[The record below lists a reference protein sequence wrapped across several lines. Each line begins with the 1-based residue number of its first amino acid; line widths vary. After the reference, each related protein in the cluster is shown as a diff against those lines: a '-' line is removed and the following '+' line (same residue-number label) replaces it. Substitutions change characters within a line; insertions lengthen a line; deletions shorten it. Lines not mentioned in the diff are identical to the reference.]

1 MTQYLI
7 TGASGFVGSNL
18 IRKLINENQ
27 ELTIL
32 IRNNS
37 DLWRIND
44 LIPKIQTIKTDLSD
58 YEKLEKII
66 SDINPNFVYHLGAYG
81 GYPFQTNIEKITQ
94 VNIVNTINLFESLS
108 KCNNLKLIV
117 NFGSSSEY
125 GIKAAPMNENDQAM
139 PVTPYGISKLTQTK
153 FAKFYS
159 KNMNLP
165 IVTLRL
171 FSIFGPFE
179 EPGRL
184 VFDIMTSVIKGK
196 TIELSSPFPRRDY
209 VYVGDVIDAIE
220 TVTNAKNIV
229 GEIFNIGSGV
239 MHSVEDVVNNVL
251 ETAKSHNKV
260 LWEAKQKRVFDN
272 VSPWVSDTQKTKK
285 ILKWEPKYSFAD
297 GLALTYKWYLNNQ
310 QMWDKNDI

>member
-1 MTQYLI
+1 M
-7 TGASGFVGSNL
+7 
-18 IRKLINENQ
+18 
-27 ELTIL
+27 TIL

-159 KNMNLP
+159 KASHEDLRKK
-165 IVTLRL
+165 VTTLTSEQTIYFKNKDKNRQ
-171 FSIFGPFE
+171 FNGKMS
-179 EPGRL
+179 EP
-184 VFDIMTSVIKGK
+184 
-196 TIELSSPFPRRDY
+196 
-209 VYVGDVIDAIE
+209 
-220 TVTNAKNIV
+220 VTNKLTCESQQKNELFIFSDSTVWPCTHMKFSSIKENVIV
-229 GEIFNIGSGV
+229 NR
-239 MHSVEDVVNNVL
+239 EDQNKKDDHNRYINN
-251 ETAKSHNKV
+251 
-260 LWEAKQKRVFDN
+260 
-272 VSPWVSDTQKTKK
+272 
-285 ILKWEPKYSFAD
+285 LKHFSLYFIPC
-297 GLALTYKWYLNNQ
+297 
-310 QMWDKNDI
+310 